1 MKRLFCLSLALI
13 LCFSLIGCD
22 ENSHEGEAKTPAG
35 SSDMEGR
42 NYEDVV
48 TIFEEKGFTNIKTE
62 PIDDLIFGWLTK
74 DGEVEEVSVGGKV
87 DYSPDKWVPADT
99 EVVIRYHTFPEDDE
113 EETKSDESNE
123 TTESTTIAMTADS
136 ATYSGKNVQDVEKE
150 IKDLGFENVKLVE
163 SVTTDSSNIDG
174 VVDTITAAGREFSK
188 GDSFGKDAE
197 IVITYWKVEKIASE
211 YEKAFVRA
219 MSNYSLYYMFDTDN
233 KTVVYFGTNDTYIEK
248 GTYTGEFSSG
258 VTINW
263 SHGEWTEKFTN
274 KDGSNNATLVDGN
287 GFDWEYKVCSVVDAQ
302 KILDGLK

>member
-1 MKRLFCLSLALI
+1 MKRVLCLSLALI
-13 LCFSLIGCD
+13 LCFSIIGCS
-22 ENSHEGEAKTPAG
+22 ENSHEGEVKTPAG

-123 TTESTTIAMTADS
+123 TTESTTIVMTADS
-136 ATYSGKNVQDVEKE
+136 VTYTGKNAQDVEKE
-150 IKDLGFENVKLVE
+150 VKDLGFENVKLAE
-163 SVTTDSSNIDG
+163 CATTDTSNTDG
-174 VVDTITAAGREFSK
+174 AVDTITVAGEEFSK
-188 GDSFGKDAE
+188 GDSFKKDAE
-197 IVITYWKVEKIASE
+197 IVITYWKVEKIDSE

-233 KTVVYFGTNDTYIEK
+233 KTVIYFGTNDTYIEK

-274 KDGSNNATLVDGN
+274 KDGNNDATLVDGN
-287 GFDWEYKVCSVVDAQ
+287 GFDWEYKVCSVADAQ
-302 KILDGLK
+302 KVLDDLT

>member
-1 MKRLFCLSLALI
+1 MKRVLCLSLALI
-13 LCFSLIGCD
+13 LCFSIIGCS
-22 ENSHEGEAKTPAG
+22 ENSHEGEVKTPAG

-48 TIFEEKGFTNIKTE
+48 TIFEERGFTNIKTE

-113 EETKSDESNE
+113 EETKSDENNK

-188 GDSFGKDAE
+188 GDSFEKDAE

>member
-22 ENSHEGEAKTPAG
+22 ENSHEGEVKTPAG

-123 TTESTTIAMTADS
+123 TTESTTIVMTADS
-136 ATYSGKNVQDVEKE
+136 VTYTGKNAQDVEKE
-150 IKDLGFENVKLVE
+150 VKDLGFENVKLVE
-163 SVTTDSSNIDG
+163 SATTDTSNTDG
-174 VVDTITAAGREFSK
+174 AVDAITVAGEGFSK
-188 GDSFGKDAE
+188 GDSFKKDAE
-197 IVITYWKVEKIASE
+197 IVITYWKVEKIDSE

-233 KTVVYFGTNDTYIEK
+233 KTVIYFGTNDTYIEK

-263 SHGEWTEKFTN
+263 SHGEWTEKFTD
-274 KDGSNNATLVDGN
+274 KDGNNDATLVDGN
-287 GFDWEYKVCSVVDAQ
+287 GFDWEYKVCSVADAQ
-302 KILDGLK
+302 KVLDDLT

>member
-22 ENSHEGEAKTPAG
+22 ENSHEGEVKTPAG

-123 TTESTTIAMTADS
+123 TTESTTIVMTADS
-136 ATYSGKNVQDVEKE
+136 VTYTGKNAQDVEKDV
-150 IKDLGFENVKLVE
+150 KDLGFENVKLVE

-174 VVDTITAAGREFSK
+174 VVDTITVAGREFSK
-188 GDSFGKDAE
+188 GDSFEKDAE

>member
-1 MKRLFCLSLALI
+1 MKRVLCLSLALI

-22 ENSHEGEAKTPAG
+22 ENSHEGEVKTPAG

-99 EVVIRYHTFPEDDE
+99 EVVIRYHTFPQDDE

-123 TTESTTIAMTADS
+123 TTESTTIVMTADS
-136 ATYSGKNVQDVEKE
+136 VTYTGKNAQDVEKE
-150 IKDLGFENVKLVE
+150 VKDLGFENVKLVE
-163 SVTTDSSNIDG
+163 SATTDTSNTDG
-174 VVDTITAAGREFSK
+174 AVDTITVAGEGFNK
-188 GDSFGKDAE
+188 GDSFKKDAE
-197 IVITYWKVEKIASE
+197 IVIIYWKVEKIDSE

-233 KTVVYFGTNDTYIEK
+233 KTVIYFGTNDTYIEK

-274 KDGSNNATLVDGN
+274 KDGNNDATLVDGN

-302 KILDGLK
+302 KVLDGLK

>member
-1 MKRLFCLSLALI
+1 MKRVLCLSLALI
-13 LCFSLIGCD
+13 LCFSLIGCG
-22 ENSHEGEAKTPAG
+22 ENSHEGEVKTPAG

-113 EETKSDESNE
+113 EETKSDENNK
-123 TTESTTIAMTADS
+123 TTESTTIAMTSDS

-163 SVTTDSSNIDG
+163 SVTTDSSNADG
-174 VVDTITAAGREFSK
+174 TVDTIAVAGEGFSK
-188 GDSFGKDAE
+188 GDSFEKDAE
-197 IVITYWKVEKIASE
+197 IAITYWKVEKIDSE

-274 KDGSNNATLVDGN
+274 KDGSNDATLVDGN
-287 GFDWEYKVCSVVDAQ
+287 GFDWEYKVCSVADAQ
-302 KILDGLK
+302 KVLDDLK

>member
-1 MKRLFCLSLALI
+1 MKRVLCLSLALI
-13 LCFSLIGCD
+13 LCFSIIGCS
-22 ENSHEGEAKTPAG
+22 ENGHEGEVKTPAG

-113 EETKSDESNE
+113 EETKSDENNK

-136 ATYSGKNVQDVEKE
+136 ATYSGKNIQDVEKE

-287 GFDWEYKVCSVVDAQ
+287 GFDWEYKVCSVVDVQ

>member
-1 MKRLFCLSLALI
+1 MKRLLCLSLALI
-13 LCFSLIGCD
+13 LCFSIIGCS
-22 ENSHEGEAKTPAG
+22 ENGHEGEVKTPAG

-113 EETKSDESNE
+113 EETKSDENNK

-136 ATYSGKNVQDVEKE
+136 ATYNGKNAQDVEKE

-188 GDSFGKDAE
+188 SDSFEKDAE

>member
-1 MKRLFCLSLALI
+1 MKRVLCLSLALI
-13 LCFSLIGCD
+13 LCFSLIGCG
-22 ENSHEGEAKTPAG
+22 ENSHEGEVKTPAG

-87 DYSPDKWVPADT
+87 DYSPDKWVPANT

-113 EETKSDESNE
+113 EETKSDENNK

-163 SVTTDSSNIDG
+163 SVTTDSSNADG
-174 VVDTITAAGREFSK
+174 TVDTIAVAGEGFSK
-188 GDSFGKDAE
+188 GDSFEKDAE
-197 IVITYWKVEKIASE
+197 IAITYWKVEKIDSE

-219 MSNYSLYYMFDTDN
+219 MSNYSLYYIFDTDN

-274 KDGSNNATLVDGN
+274 KDGSNDATLVDGN
-287 GFDWEYKVCSVVDAQ
+287 GFDWEYKVCSVADAQ
-302 KILDGLK
+302 KVLDDLK

>member
-1 MKRLFCLSLALI
+1 MKRVLCLSLALI
-13 LCFSLIGCD
+13 LCFSIIGCS
-22 ENSHEGEAKTPAG
+22 ENSHEGEVKTPAG

-113 EETKSDESNE
+113 EETKSDENNK

-188 GDSFGKDAE
+188 GDSFEKDAE

>member
-13 LCFSLIGCD
+13 LCFSLIGCG
-22 ENSHEGEAKTPAG
+22 ENSHEGEVKTPAG

-123 TTESTTIAMTADS
+123 TTESTTIVMTADS
-136 ATYSGKNVQDVEKE
+136 VTYTGKNAQDVEKE
-150 IKDLGFENVKLVE
+150 VKDLGFENVKLVE
-163 SVTTDSSNIDG
+163 NATTDTSNTDG
-174 VVDTITAAGREFSK
+174 TVDTITVAGEGFNK
-188 GDSFGKDAE
+188 GDSFKKDAE
-197 IVITYWKVEKIASE
+197 IVITYWKVEKIDSE

-233 KTVVYFGTNDTYIEK
+233 KTVIYFGTIDTYIEK

-274 KDGSNNATLVDGN
+274 KSGSTNATLIDGN
-287 GFDWEYKVCSVVDAQ
+287 GFEWEYKVCSVDEAQ
-302 KILDGLK
+302 KILDTLK

>member
-1 MKRLFCLSLALI
+1 MKRVLCLSLALI
-13 LCFSLIGCD
+13 LCFSIIGCS
-22 ENSHEGEAKTPAG
+22 ENSHEGEVKTPAG

-113 EETKSDESNE
+113 EETKSDENNK

-188 GDSFGKDAE
+188 GDSFEKDAE

-263 SHGEWTEKFTN
+263 SHGEWTEKFTD